1 MLLTDASEIL
11 RMISADKYGIQIM
24 KILLLNGPNLQLLGS
39 REPDIYG
46 KTTLATVVADVT
58 ALGEKLGIEVE
69 AFQSNSEGELVTII
83 GNAGINGFSG
93 IIINPAAYTHTSVAI
108 RDAISAV
115 ALPAVEVHLSNVNSR
130 ETFRHESFTA
140 PVCIGVVAGFGAFSY
155 QMALLALAKHLG
167 AGLPELNCK

>member
-46 KTTLATVVADVT
+46 KTTLATIVADVT

-69 AFQSNSEGELVTII
+69 AFQSNSEGELVTVI
-83 GNAGINGFSG
+83 GNAGVNGFSG

-115 ALPAVEVHLSNVNSR
+115 ALPAVEVHLSNINSR
-130 ETFRHESFTA
+130 ESFRHESLTA
-140 PVCIGVVAGFGAFSY
+140 PVCIGSVAGFGAFSY
-155 QMALLALAKHLG
+155 QMALLALAKRLG
-167 AGLPELNCK
+167 VTSPELNCK